1 MKKLRIAII
10 GCKNM
15 GRKHLA
21 CLQEYFADRVKISGI
36 LNSTFTSTQ
45 IAAQELGVRA
55 FEGIQKIN
63 HKNTDAVIVATPM
76 ENHYETT
83 KTLLNKGFPL
93 LVEKP
98 FSETFEQCLE
108 LSKIA
113 KDKKIPLLVGHTENY
128 NPAVIM
134 LKKQLSAPIKSIAV
148 VRTSQ
153 NSGEKKSHIISE
165 LMIHDLAIVQSLI
178 KGDWVEARIDK
189 QDKYRWDEHAVVE
202 MKYYSGAIVKLE
214 ALRHP
219 AAELKRQMRI
229 IDAHNNIWTILFVE
243 KELRRNNELLCAGG
257 NSLKNELEYFLDML
271 TNKTISQASLDD
283 ACNVVKLCNEL
294 ESIKS

>member
-15 GRKHLA
+15 GRKHLS
-21 CLQEYFADRVKISGI
+21 CLQEHFADRVKISGI

-63 HKNTDAVIVATPM
+63 HKNTDAVIIATPM
-76 ENHYETT
+76 ENHYETA
-83 KTLLNKGFPL
+83 KILLNKGFPL

-98 FSETFEQCLE
+98 FAETFEQCLE

-113 KDKKIPLLVGHTENY
+113 KDKKIPLLVGYTENY
-128 NPAVIM
+128 NPAVM
-134 LKKQLSAPIKSIAV
+134 VLKKQLNAPVKSIAAI
-148 VRTSQ
+148 RTSQ
-153 NSGEKKSHIISE
+153 NLGERKAHIISE
-165 LMIHDLAIVQSLI
+165 LMVHDLAIVQSLI

-189 QDKYRWDEHAVVE
+189 QDKYEWNEHTVVE
-202 MKYYSGAIVKLE
+202 MKYDSGAIVKLE
-214 ALRHP
+214 ALRLP
-219 AAELKRQMRI
+219 SAELKRQMRI
-229 IDAHNNIWTILFVE
+229 IDVHNNIWTILFVE
-243 KELRRNNELLCAGG
+243 RELRRNNELLCAGG
-257 NSLKNELEYFLDML
+257 NSLKNELNCFLDML
-271 TNKTISQASLDD
+271 TNKTISQASIDD

>member
-1 MKKLRIAII
+1 MKKLRIAIV

-15 GRKHLA
+15 GRKHLS
-21 CLQEYFADRVKISGI
+21 CLQEHFADRVKISGI

-63 HKNTDAVIVATPM
+63 HKNTDAVIVATPT
-76 ENHYETT
+76 ENHYETA
-83 KTLLNKGFPL
+83 KILLNKNFPL

-134 LKKQLSAPIKSIAV
+134 LRDGKNYDYPKESHTIAGKSV
-148 VRTSQ
+148 T
-153 NSGEKKSHIISE
+153 ESHIKLCENDVFIAMS
-165 LMIHDLAIVQSLI
+165 D
-178 KGDWVEARIDK
+178 
-189 QDKYRWDEHAVVE
+189 
-202 MKYYSGAIVKLE
+202 GAI
-214 ALRHP
+214 
-219 AAELKRQMRI
+219 
-229 IDAHNNIWTILFVE
+229 
-243 KELRRNNELLCAGG
+243 
-257 NSLKNELEYFLDML
+257 Y
-271 TNKTISQASLDD
+271 
-283 ACNVVKLCNEL
+283 
-294 ESIKS
+294 